1 MLNRVK
7 IVITMLVVSIMVLL
21 CSSVL
26 ATPGNVIASI
36 NGENLLLGSVAQIY
50 EGTTIKLSSTNATSI
65 SYKLG
70 TNDPVT
76 INGSSINISA
86 PTSFTNA
93 GTISLQVYSKASDN
107 TYSELVTYYL
117 KIIKSTTSPIVA
129 VDVNGIIVSTASKV
143 IINEGQEINISAT
156 QTSGISQI
164 QYKIGTSS
172 VQTIN
177 GASGNITIPTA
188 YTNTGIFSLQ
198 VIAYANDG
206 TANDVAIYTFEVVKE
221 AVVVAN
227 PVVTVKVNDTTV
239 STASKV
245 IINEG
250 QVINISATQTSGINQ
265 IQYKIGTSA
274 IQTISGASGN
284 VIIPTAYTNTGI
296 FSLQVIAYANDGTA
310 NPVVTYTFEVVKE
323 EVVASN
329 PVVTVKV
336 NDTTVS
342 TASKAII
349 NEGQVINISATQTS
363 GINQIQYKIGQE
375 TVKALSGASGNITIP
390 ITYTNTGVFSLQVI
404 AIANDGTANPVVTY
418 TFEVVK
424 AVTSIPTVVLKV
436 NDTVVNTSSKAIINE
451 GQVIN
456 ISATQTSGISQI
468 QYKIGTSA
476 IQTISGASGNITI
489 PTAYTNTGIFSL
501 QVIAYAN
508 DGTANDVAIYT
519 FEVVKE
525 AVVVA
530 NPVVT
535 VKVNDTTVSTA
546 SKVIINEGQVINI
559 SATQTSGINQIQYK
573 IGTSAIQTISG
584 ASGNVIIPTAYTN
597 TGIFSLQVIAYA
609 NDGTANPVVT
619 YTFEVVKEE
628 VVASN
633 PVVTVKVNDTTVST
647 ASKAIINEGQVINIS
662 ATQTSGINQIQY
674 KIGQET
680 VKALSGA
687 SGNITIPIT
696 YTNTGVFSLQVI
708 AIANDGTANPV
719 VTYTFEVVKAVT
731 SIPTVVLKV
740 NDTVVN
746 TSSKAII
753 NEGQVINISATQTSG
768 INQIQ
773 YKIGTSAIQTISGA
787 SGNVTIPTAYTNTG
801 IFSLQV
807 IAYAND
813 GTANPVVTYT
823 FEVVDSEKPVV
834 VLKINDVILSKGS
847 KIIIDEGQVINIVPT
862 HSTGISK
869 IEYKIGTSSVQTING
884 ASGNITIPTS
894 YTNTGVFSL
903 QVIAYSNSG
912 IASDLATY
920 SLEVNKDINTSK
932 TEVNASVN
940 GTILNTN
947 SLVKINEGQEIV
959 LSTTNGAKIYYKIGA
974 SYINNIVGSSGII
987 TIPTEYTNAGTI
999 SLQAYAILNDGTQ
1012 TATKVYYIQVIKNV
1026 NNAPTIEVSINGTPL
1041 IVGYKAI
1048 INEGQEIV
1056 LKTTGTKIQYK
1067 IGLGQVKTINASTGS
1082 IVIPTEYTNT
1092 GAFSLQVIGY
1102 SSNGIASST
1111 YSYTME
1117 VKAGLNNITYPFI
1130 ILKDEKL
1137 NTNLEGLNVSL
1148 RTVPLTSKT
1157 GNMNYIL
1164 LNEYVQYNIDFINVG
1179 ATITNKVT
1187 VTFEIPTGFSI
1198 KVVDSKG
1205 GTVSGNKITWTF
1217 DGLAKNE
1224 KGTIPVT
1231 VYYTG
1236 TKGNGAIVTPVTKIA
1251 TTRVI
1256 DTSSVWN
1263 YIIKDST
1270 STVVVNHVPFMIGD
1284 EGTNTFRP
1292 NDGLNR
1298 AEMAMILVRI
1308 LGLNLVTDDTI
1319 TYKDAKAFEDGRY
1332 VWSKAAVMTVTKAG
1346 LMTGYDDGTFQP
1358 GSKLTKAQVITIVAR
1373 ALELQNKNV
1382 IDSPL
1387 AIKDQPIKLF
1397 NNLTS
1402 VYTSYGSNEHWAAK
1416 YLAQLIRLNV
1426 LPDFAN
1432 TIDGDLDIIIT
1443 RAETAKLICTMLT
1456 RGPSIDVTKNLELTN
1471 TFIDVDL
1478 NTSYY
1483 QYIVETTANAH
1494 NAQYQKN
1501 GWEKIVK

>member
-239 STASKV
+239 STASKA
-245 IINEG
+245 IIDEG

-265 IQYKIGTSA
+265 IQYKIGTSSV
-274 IQTISGASGN
+274 QTISGASGS
-284 VIIPTAYTNTGI
+284 V
-296 FSLQVIAYANDGTA
+296 
-310 NPVVTYTFEVVKE
+310 
-323 EVVASN
+323 
-329 PVVTVKV
+329 
-336 NDTTVS
+336 
-342 TASKAII
+342 
-349 NEGQVINISATQTS
+349 
-363 GINQIQYKIGQE
+363 
-375 TVKALSGASGNITIP
+375 
-390 ITYTNTGVFSLQVI
+390 
-404 AIANDGTANPVVTY
+404 
-418 TFEVVK
+418 
-424 AVTSIPTVVLKV
+424 
-436 NDTVVNTSSKAIINE
+436 
-451 GQVIN
+451 
-456 ISATQTSGISQI
+456 
-468 QYKIGTSA
+468 
-476 IQTISGASGNITI
+476 TI
-489 PTAYTNTGIFSL
+489 PTSYTNTGIFSL

-508 DGTANDVAIYT
+508 DGTANDVVTYT

-525 AVVVA
+525 AVVA

-535 VKVNDTTVSTA
+535 VKVNDTIVSKA
-546 SKVIINEGQVINI
+546 SKAIIDEGQVIN
-559 SATQTSGINQIQYK
+559 T
-573 IGTSAIQTISG
+573 
-584 ASGNVIIPTAYTN
+584 
-597 TGIFSLQVIAYA
+597 
-609 NDGTANPVVT
+609 
-619 YTFEVVKEE
+619 
-628 VVASN
+628 
-633 PVVTVKVNDTTVST
+633 
-647 ASKAIINEGQVINIS
+647 S

-680 VKALSGA
+680 VQTISGA
-687 SGNITIPIT
+687 SGNITIPT
-696 YTNTGVFSLQVI
+696 VYTNTGVFSLQVI
-708 AIANDGTANPV
+708 AIANDGTN
-719 VTYTFEVVKAVT
+719 
-731 SIPTVVLKV
+731 
-740 NDTVVN
+740 
-746 TSSKAII
+746 
-753 NEGQVINISATQTSG
+753 
-768 INQIQ
+768 
-773 YKIGTSAIQTISGA
+773 
-787 SGNVTIPTAYTNTG
+787 
-801 IFSLQV
+801 
-807 IAYAND
+807 
-813 GTANPVVTYT
+813 NPVVTYT

-834 VLKINDVILSKGS
+834 VLKINDVILSKVS
-847 KIIIDEGQVINIVPT
+847 KIIIDEGQVINIVPI

-932 TEVNASVN
+932 TEVNASIN
-940 GTILNTN
+940 GTILNTS
-947 SLVKINEGQEIV
+947 SLVKMNEGQEIV

-1478 NTSYY
+1478 NTTHY

-1494 NAQYQKN
+1494 DAQYQKN